1 MRPWWCWKYLCGA
14 AWKARDCLPDFRH
27 DIGSIPIGAPPLRL
41 GQQIRLTRKE
51 VAAFT
56 RITDIEPAGIRT
68 LNDLEAY
75 VAKCKQHYWGVSEQT
90 QFIHWLIDREY
101 RQCHQAA

>member
-1 MRPWWCWKYLCGA
+1 MVVLEISLLCGMER
-14 AWKARDCLPDFRH
+14 ARQPARFPARYRSNFNW
-27 DIGSIPIGAPPLRL
+27 GSTVLRL
-41 GQQIRLTRKE
+41 GQQIRLTRNE

-56 RITDIEPAGIRT
+56 RITDIEPAGICT
-68 LNDLEAY
+68 LDDLEAY